1 MVYCWLATLVGE
13 LVHQILQV
21 TMSLVRPEDLFAQ
34 ARASAEAKGQAAT
47 DAQIH
52 TSVYLSIAGM
62 AGLALAILVTLSVM
76 LWMLSNRKAASK
88 TAHQMLYIFSI
99 YYGIRAVAILFTGV
113 SSPQLPVWLPLLDGS
128 IQEIVGVAAVLGLVF
143 SSQPDSLKWAGV
155 DTFTK

>member
-1 MVYCWLATLVGE
+1 MVCCWLATLVGE

-21 TMSLVRPEDLFAQ
+21 TMPLVRPENLFAQ

-76 LWMLSNRKAASK
+76 LWMLSNRTASK